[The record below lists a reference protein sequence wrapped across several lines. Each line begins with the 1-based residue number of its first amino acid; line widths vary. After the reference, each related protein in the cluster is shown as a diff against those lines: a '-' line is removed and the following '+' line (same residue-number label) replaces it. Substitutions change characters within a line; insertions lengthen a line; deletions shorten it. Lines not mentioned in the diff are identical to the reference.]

1 MLNHVKRII
10 KHRDQIMNHDRKTV
24 KTAAEPIPEEQG
36 SDDGFEI
43 EIEQVQSIEYEAKFV
58 NRVDS
63 EYRTSLKA
71 LGTAVKVYVWLR
83 QRFVRE
89 ILFWKS
95 LD

>member
-1 MLNHVKRII
+1 
-10 KHRDQIMNHDRKTV
+10 MNHDRKTV
-24 KTAAEPIPEEQG
+24 KTAAEPILEELG

-58 NRVDS
+58 NRVDL
-63 EYRTSLKA
+63 EYRTSLKG
-71 LGTAVKVYVWLR
+71 LRIAVKVYIWLR